1 MSTILDALKKS
12 EEERKVTK
20 VPTLADMQAPQE
32 PSKWPNVLLIIIVGL
47 LLVLLA
53 LAVRFI
59 LHPPVKPVEP
69 TPNVVEESIPQIKSD
84 QQNVV
89 SQETQVLA
97 ADSSVGESDD
107 AIEVNVVSY
116 SEQPEKRFV
125 MIGGKLYRENEF
137 VRTGLKIEEIR
148 QNEVVLNNRGEQIIR
163 RP

>member
-89 SQETQVLA
+89 SQEAQVLA
-97 ADSSVGESDD
+97 SD
-107 AIEVNVVSY
+107 
-116 SEQPEKRFV
+116 
-125 MIGGKLYRENEF
+125 
-137 VRTGLKIEEIR
+137 
-148 QNEVVLNNRGEQIIR
+148 
-163 RP
+163 